1 MVPTPS
7 AARLVTSFGTC
18 GAPGD
23 GLLMKGA
30 GHMASAHFES
40 LSAKHRQLESVI
52 FEELQRPVPDTI
64 HLAQLKKEK
73 LRLKEEMERERRH

>member
-1 MVPTPS
+1 
-7 AARLVTSFGTC
+7 
-18 GAPGD
+18 
-23 GLLMKGA
+23 
-30 GHMASAHFES
+30 MASAHFES